1 MDAVAAATVGV
12 PCGLRACPAY
22 RQMVAGT
29 RPRIACLPPEDW
41 DALHQQQAFFVRRS
55 RSRPAYDDVETF
67 VAHRLLQRDLAGR
80 GRVHYLDLDR
90 GLLVVSSSG
99 APRPP
104 QAWCDLVYDLL
115 TRVLGVAAP
124 LSIRMQVY
132 PMTAPCAF
140 AAGAVL
146 TAPASERGRAQLPV
160 PALSDCDERAVARL
174 LPAAT

>member
-1 MDAVAAATVGV
+1 
-12 PCGLRACPAY
+12 
-22 RQMVAGT
+22 
-29 RPRIACLPPEDW
+29 LPPEDW
-41 DALHQQQAFFVRRS
+41 DALQSSS
-55 RSRPAYDDVETF
+55 RPDLPSLALRRPAYDDAETF

-140 AAGAVL
+140 AAGALL
-146 TAPASERGRAQLPV
+146 TACESAQERGHVQLP
-160 PALSDCDERAVARL
+160 ALNDCDERAVARL
-174 LPAAT
+174 LPAAAT